1 MFTFIFIEQINI
13 TSRQAC
19 VSLSAW
25 WHAVG
30 FRWSHF
36 KMSEGRGKVR
46 AEVRALLC
54 RHFRVRGP
62 GVVAV
67 RGHRPVEAGPH
78 HQQPRQAV
86 RLHQHPRP
94 DLESR
99 SLDGSTGTLLWR
111 PWELR
116 LLDDIIPRRRQSAVE
131 SKQLNFNFSFF
142 QSKVYFQVK
151 SKRWKPI
158 QHHNNANKLSARA
171 N

>member
-62 GVVAV
+62 GVVSV

-78 HQQPRQAV
+78 HQQPQRAI
-86 RLHQHPRP
+86 RLHHYPRP

-131 SKQLNFNFSFF
+131 SRQLNFTVVYITRRSPFSL
-142 QSKVYFQVK
+142 
-151 SKRWKPI
+151 RG
-158 QHHNNANKLSARA
+158 
-171 N
+171 

>member
-1 MFTFIFIEQINI
+1 
-13 TSRQAC
+13 
-19 VSLSAW
+19 
-25 WHAVG
+25 
-30 FRWSHF
+30 
-36 KMSEGRGKVR
+36 MSEGRGKVR

-86 RLHQHPRP
+86 RLHQHPQP

-99 SLDGSTGTLLWR
+99 SLDGSMGTLLRR

-131 SKQLNFNFSFF
+131 SKQLNF
-142 QSKVYFQVK
+142 KLKLYFLSIKIISPVK
-151 SKRWKPI
+151 SEDGSPHNITTPATSFPLKPTKDD
-158 QHHNNANKLSARA
+158 QHSNIPTL
-171 N
+171 